1 MLLKSTS
8 HFLRPSFLFPKIW
21 FTPETDPI
29 CREGLSQSAIHSVN
43 EFKQTMVP
51 CVSGIRTFQLGYGG
65 LVSFQVMAKRSQ
77 KVVNVNTKVIILIPR
92 YSLNF
97 LYTLYQQVLKSD

>member
-1 MLLKSTS
+1 M
-8 HFLRPSFLFPKIW
+8 RPSFLFPKIW
-21 FTPETDPI
+21 FTHETDPI

-65 LVSFQVMAKRSQ
+65 LVLGCSRFQVMAKRSQ

-97 LYTLYQQVLKSD
+97 